1 MVPSMATRPVA
12 RVALALSVL
21 AAICALAGR
30 AAADDPSEDVG
41 GVIEPASPP
50 GDTARS
56 AVDAL
61 LFVPRTVVRIAV
73 LASTAT
79 ASFFEDQQVIP
90 RTRALLGTEDD
101 AVRVT
106 PTVSLASGL
115 RPDLG
120 ARATSR
126 TGGFASMLRTS
137 IIDQHAYVVEGRLL
151 QGLGDRQRTQIVLEG
166 YHERRISGWSG
177 VGRVPSEDGRNAFL
191 PGHAGGAAAFLQA
204 RQRIIAAVGTRV
216 ADDYELL
223 LSSSFQRRKI
233 EDAPDQIDTI
243 ASTFVAGTVPGAYD
257 RSERLYTEAAIRRD
271 TRALRGPPAAGLL
284 LEAYGG
290 SSQDTS
296 SVYAPAIHTGGR
308 ASWFISVVR
317 KTSIINP
324 RVTLDVVS
332 PLGGRGLPFLEYA
345 YAGGFRGQSG
355 RSDRVAALASLDYRW
370 QLRPFVAARIFVD
383 FTTVAPT
390 IPKLSVEHISWAA
403 GFGLDLHSTQT
414 AIGRVAVAGAPDNVQ
429 LILVFGLA
437 DPGFGDRQH
446 R

>member
-1 MVPSMATRPVA
+1 VNRRRLVPIALRIATLLGSGTFA
-12 RVALALSVL
+12 SS
-21 AAICALAGR
+21 
-30 AAADDPSEDVG
+30 AAADDPSENEVG
-41 GVIEPASPP
+41 GVIERASPP

-61 LFVPRTVVRIAV
+61 LFVPRSVVRIAV
-73 LASTAT
+73 FASTAT

-126 TGGFASMLRTS
+126 TGSFASMLRTS
-137 IIDQHAYVVEGRLL
+137 IIDRDSYVVEGRLL
-151 QGLGDRQRTQIVLEG
+151 QGLGDRQRTQLVLEG
-166 YHERRISGWSG
+166 YQERRISGWSG
-177 VGRVPSEDGRNAFL
+177 VGPVPSQDGRNAFL
-191 PGHAGGAAAFLQA
+191 PDHAGGAAVFLQA
-204 RQRIIAAVGTRV
+204 RQRIIAAAGTRV

-233 EDAPDQIDTI
+233 EDAPDYVDTI
-243 ASTFVAGTVPGAYD
+243 GSTFVPGTVPGAYD
-257 RSERLYTEAAIRRD
+257 RSERIYTEATVRRD
-271 TRALRGPPAAGLL
+271 TRAVRGPPAAGLL

-290 SSQDTS
+290 SSVDTNG
-296 SVYAPAIHTGGR
+296 VYVPALHAGGR

-332 PLGGRGLPFLEYA
+332 PLNSKGLPFVEYA
-345 YAGGFRGQSG
+345 SASGFRGVSG

-370 QLRPFVAARIFVD
+370 QLRPFVAARVFVD

-390 IPKLSVEHISWAA
+390 IPKLSVEHLAWAA
-403 GFGLDLHSTQT
+403 GFGVDLHSSQT
-414 AIGRVAVAGAPDNVQ
+414 AIGRVAFAGAPDNVQ